1 MATEEGIKTFLKDNE
16 PNSTNVLLDFMQ
28 NFMALN
34 WYKNSKNYNM
44 YLFVLWIIFASILYS
59 ISFGIKSSQTIFVIY
74 CCNIWLVMLAFLFL
88 LMV

>member
-16 PNSTNVLLDFMQ
+16 PNTTNVLLDFMQ

-44 YLFVLWIIFASILYS
+44 YLFALWIFFASILYS